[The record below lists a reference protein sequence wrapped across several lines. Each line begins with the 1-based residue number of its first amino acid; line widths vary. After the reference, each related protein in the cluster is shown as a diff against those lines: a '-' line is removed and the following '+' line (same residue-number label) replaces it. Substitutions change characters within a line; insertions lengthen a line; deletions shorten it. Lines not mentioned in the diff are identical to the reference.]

1 MTHVVVLTTTA
12 TAEAAADLGRA
23 AVAEGLAA
31 CAQVV
36 GPIRSI
42 YRWDGELRDDTEH
55 QCLLKTTLERVEPLT
70 AFLVDRH
77 DYDVPEVLALPVVG
91 GNRAYLDWVSAQ
103 TG

>member
-12 TAEAAADLGRA
+12 TADAAAELGRA
-23 AVAEGLAA
+23 AVTAGLAA

-42 YRWDGELRDDTEH
+42 YRWDGAIQDDTEH
-55 QCLLKTTLERVEPLT
+55 QCLFKTTLEQVDPLT
-70 AFLVDRH
+70 EFIVERH
-77 DYDVPEVLALPVVG
+77 DYDVPEVIALPIVG
-91 GNRAYLDWVSAQ
+91 GSAAYLDWVTEQ